1 MTLQSKDRQLC
12 SVKYDAYTH
21 DCFMSFC
28 MMIFDDICSYVIFYL
43 FTFYMYMH
51 AQEACHLITYV
62 ALNQNNVGVF
72 VVVNVETF
80 Q

>member
-1 MTLQSKDRQLC
+1 
-12 SVKYDAYTH
+12 
-21 DCFMSFC
+21 MSFC

-51 AQEACHLITYV
+51 AQEACYLITYV